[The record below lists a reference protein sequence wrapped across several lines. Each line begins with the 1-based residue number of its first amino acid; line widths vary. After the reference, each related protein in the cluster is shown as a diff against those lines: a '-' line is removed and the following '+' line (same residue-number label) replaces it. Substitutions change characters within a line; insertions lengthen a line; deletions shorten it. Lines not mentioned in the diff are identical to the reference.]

1 MTPIRALPAI
11 RISRLSES
19 ILVGLVASTLGACV
33 LQPSSTKMNDLA
45 SDKGCYLCHR
55 AEPAPGGP
63 FPLAP
68 SWKDIARRYAG
79 QKDAEDRLTEIVVSG
94 SGRGGK
100 EHHWKGKVHD
110 AAMLP
115 NIKELDEDQARQLVR
130 WILSFGP

>member
-1 MTPIRALPAI
+1 MFPASKI
-11 RISRLSES
+11 FRLSAS
-19 ILVGLVASTLGACV
+19 ILAGLLASTLCACAV
-33 LQPSSTKMNDLA
+33 RPSSTTMNELA

-55 AEPAPGGP
+55 AEPAPGEAL
-63 FPLAP
+63 PLAP
-68 SWKDIARRYAG
+68 SWKDIARRYAD
-79 QKDAEDRLTEIVVSG
+79 QKGAEDRLTEIVVSG

-115 NIKELDEDQARQLVR
+115 NIKELNEDQARQLVR